1 MRPASNLLYNNFNT
15 YEWLDYEYSNG
26 FNGSSGGGKLER
38 PTLNEFF
45 SVSGKGKLCKGAGL
59 TGAEKRACKKNI
71 KNTCRHKPLFGS
83 AKKLKWSQC
92 ANGAVVTPEQSA
104 KETADSLIPSTE
116 KDAGGISTGAKV
128 MIGVG
133 VLGFLALVGF
143 AVANK
148 KKAQPAM
155 MQQTSMVRK

>member
-1 MRPASNLLYNNFNT
+1 MKPTPIFNNFNT

-26 FNGSSGGGKLER
+26 FSGLHTSSNRAGS
-38 PTLNEFF
+38 EFF
-45 SVSGKGKLCKGAGL
+45 PVAGKGKLCKGAGL
-59 TGAEKRACKKNI
+59 TGVEKRACKKNI
-71 KNTCRHKPLFGS
+71 KNTCGRKPMFGS

-104 KETADSLIPSTE
+104 KETADSLIPSSE
-116 KDAGGISTGAKV
+116 KDAGGMSTGAKV

-133 VLGFLALVGF
+133 VVGFLALVGF

-155 MQQTSMVRK
+155 VQKTSMVRK